1 MIESFNCPNCGAP
14 INGDLCPYCG
24 TAFIDW
30 SAIDV
35 RKPNWIKVKFDDKI
49 VLVKAILA
57 DASIHAEYSEPMSY
71 YVDRFGDYRV
81 KTNQRIEIESTLTC
95 IPFTM
100 PGSTDKVLF
109 VTIDKDIADLQ
120 NAGEIV
126 HEIMIKDNKRHSYFN

>member
-30 SAIDV
+30 SAIDIH
-35 RKPNWIKVKFDDKI
+35 KPNWIKVKFDDKI

-57 DASIHAEYSEPMSY
+57 NASVHVDYPEHIY
-71 YVDRFGDYRV
+71 YVDTDAYYV
-81 KTNQRIEIESTLTC
+81 KADPSIEIESTLTC

-100 PGSTDKVLF
+100 PDHTDKVFF
-109 VTIDKDIADLQ
+109 VTIDKNVADLQ
-120 NAGEIV
+120 NAGEMV
-126 HEIMIKDNKRHSYFN
+126 HEIMKRKQK

>member
-30 SAIDV
+30 SAIDIH
-35 RKPNWIKVKFDDKI
+35 KPNWIKVKFDDKI

-57 DASIHAEYSEPMSY
+57 NASVHADYSEPISY
-71 YVDRFGDYRV
+71 YMDAFDAYCCV
-81 KTNQRIEIESTLTC
+81 KTTPHIEIESTLTC

-100 PGSTDKVLF
+100 PNSTDKVLF
-109 VTIDKDIADLQ
+109 VTIDKNIADLQ
-120 NAGEIV
+120 NSGEMV
-126 HEIMIKDNKRHSYFN
+126 HEILRRKQK

>member
-30 SAIDV
+30 STIDI
-35 RKPNWIKVKFDDKI
+35 RKPNWIKVKFDEKI

-57 DASIHAEYSEPMSY
+57 NASIHADWPEHIYYAGTEVY
-71 YVDRFGDYRV
+71 YVKADPS
-81 KTNQRIEIESTLTC
+81 IEIESTLTC

-100 PGSTDKVLF
+100 PDSTDKVLF
-109 VTIDKDIADLQ
+109 VTIDKNIADLQ
-120 NAGEIV
+120 NSGEMV
-126 HEIMIKDNKRHSYFN
+126 HEIMIKDNK

>member
-30 SAIDV
+30 SAIDIH
-35 RKPNWIKVKFDDKI
+35 KPNWIKVKFDDKI

-57 DASIHAEYSEPMSY
+57 NASVHADYSEPIY
-71 YVDRFGDYRV
+71 YVDNVAVRV
-81 KTNQRIEIESTLTC
+81 KADPHIEIESTLTC

-100 PGSTDKVLF
+100 QDRTDKVSF
-109 VTIDKDIADLQ
+109 MTIDKNIADLQ
-120 NAGEIV
+120 NAGEMV
-126 HEIMIKDNKRHSYFN
+126 HEIMRRTQK

>member
-30 SAIDV
+30 SAIDIH
-35 RKPNWIKVKFDDKI
+35 KPNWIKVKIDDKI

-57 DASIHAEYSEPMSY
+57 DVSIHADYLEPVSY
-71 YVDRFGDYRV
+71 YLDTFDAYCIE
-81 KTNQRIEIESTLTC
+81 TNPGIEIDSTLTC

-100 PGSTDKVLF
+100 PGSTKKALF
-109 VTIDKDIADLQ
+109 VTIDKSTADLQ
-120 NAGEIV
+120 NAGEMV
-126 HEIMIKDNKRHSYFN
+126 HEIMRREQK